1 MLAHLKCFPDAVAP
15 YVLMPGDP
23 DRATRIAEAHLDDA
37 RLITDHRRMY
47 GYTGT
52 WKGLPVTVQTSG
64 MGCPSA
70 AIVVE
75 ELCRLGAKAILRV
88 GTCGTLQPHI
98 GLGDLILATAA
109 SSLNGTTER
118 LVGLP
123 GFAPSADFELTRRAA
138 DVAEAAGQRL
148 HAGPVG
154 TCDIFYETDEALLD
168 RLRRFGLLALEMEAS
183 ALFTLGARERV
194 RAGCM
199 LLVSDIIATGDRITG
214 ADKDAAVDRM
224 TTVALDALLRVS
236 GSYT

>member
-1 MLAHLKCFPDAVAP
+1 MVAHLHCSPDDVAP
-15 YVLMPGDP
+15 YVLLPGDP
-23 DRATRIAEAHLDDA
+23 DRATRIAEQHLDDA

-52 WKGLPVTVQTSG
+52 WRGVPVTVQTSG

-88 GTCGTLQPHI
+88 GSCGTLQPDI
-98 GLGDLILATAA
+98 GLGDLVLATAA

-118 LVGLP
+118 LVGMQ
-123 GFAPSADFELTRRAA
+123 GYAPAADFELVRHAW
-138 DVAEAAGQRL
+138 EAATSAGQPI

-154 TCDIFYETDEALLD
+154 TCDLFYETDEALLE

-183 ALFTLGARERV
+183 AVFTLGARERV
-194 RAGCM
+194 RTGC
-199 LLVSDIIATGDRITG
+199 LLMVSDIIDTGERIG
-214 ADKDAAVDRM
+214 AGEKEAAVDRM
-224 TTVALDALLRVS
+224 VVVGLEAFRQMA
-236 GSYT
+236 GAG